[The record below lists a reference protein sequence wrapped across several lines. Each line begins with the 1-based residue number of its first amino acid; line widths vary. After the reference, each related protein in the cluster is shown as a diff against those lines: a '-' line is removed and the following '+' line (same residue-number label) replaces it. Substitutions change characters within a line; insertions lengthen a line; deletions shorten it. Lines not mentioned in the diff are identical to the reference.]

1 MIGIIQPAPDSYSDE
16 IKRFTGSVKMGLVI
30 STQKRELHVSVSG
43 ILLEFLGRMQVQ
55 KRVGFMRP

>member
-16 IKRFTGSVKMGLVI
+16 INRLTSSVKMGLVI
-30 STQKRELHVSVSG
+30 STQKRELNVSVSG
-43 ILLEFLGRMQVQ
+43 ILAEVVGGMQVQ